1 VIVDN
6 AVAAGVTRPILLLFG
21 WLVDRK
27 LAEAFRTA
35 TAAARWAHEHP
46 ADFCAW
52 LDSAVAIDRRANLR
66 DVFGECAG
74 AARAD

>member
-1 VIVDN
+1 VRV
-6 AVAAGVTRPILLLFG
+6 FG

-35 TAAARWAHEHP
+35 TAAAQWAHEHP

-52 LDSAVAIDRRANLR
+52 LDGAVGAARRADVR
-66 DVFGECAG
+66 AVFGECAG